1 MGAVLSRKRNGK
13 CLFDWRAV
21 ARTARRCEMSASAEP
36 KIVAWVDGVF
46 YRAPRV
52 REEIRVA

>member
-1 MGAVLSRKRNGK
+1 
-13 CLFDWRAV
+13 
-21 ARTARRCEMSASAEP
+21 MSASAEP